1 MATLNQ
7 IVAWWCSMLKDPK
20 PIVVDIAWVVEC
32 VEKRARVDEER
43 FKIDVD
49 MINVAGG
56 NHKVLTSQ
64 FYHVD

>member
-1 MATLNQ
+1 
-7 IVAWWCSMLKDPK
+7 MLKDPK